1 MFSFDS
7 TLNFNGSVTITY
19 SVTDRGDPDNCGAP
33 GLGCDGAETS
43 EIRTI
48 TTVNPVNDRPDAADH
63 ADAMDEDAAPL
74 SVDLRALVSDLET
87 DDADLTYTIES
98 GPTAAQG
105 TFDPDA
111 LDNGV
116 FSFDSR

>member
-1 MFSFDS
+1 MTPTTAALRASAA
-7 TLNFNGSVTITY
+7 TAR
-19 SVTDRGDPDNCGAP
+19 DR
-33 GLGCDGAETS
+33 

-48 TTVNPVNDRPDAADH
+48 TITVNPVNDRPDAADH

-105 TFDPDA
+105 T
-111 LDNGV
+111 
-116 FSFDSR
+116 